1 MSLFIAFSLK
11 YCANVLLKV
20 SSFFNSIRD
29 SKVFPTPITGITVR
43 NATYS
48 NTVFCLLLPLHFR
61 CFITNLL
68 FSTGNNG
75 YISFKSLYIL
85 SGPDKTTIY
94 FFNSGCRLIYARFI
108 FLEPESCLF
117 TINYVIELS

>member
-1 MSLFIAFSLK
+1 
-11 YCANVLLKV
+11 
-20 SSFFNSIRD
+20 
-29 SKVFPTPITGITVR
+29 
-43 NATYS
+43 
-48 NTVFCLLLPLHFR
+48 VFCLLLPLHFR
-61 CFITNLL
+61 CFITNL

-75 YISFKSLYIL
+75 YISSKSLYIL

-117 TINYVIELS
+117 TINYVIELSYTLRDLCYWDSRHSCVFLICLNLSF